1 MSKYLKTVSF
11 WIDELIQDKDKYEIK
26 EETQGKSLNIYVD
39 VQKSCMG
46 KIIGRNGN
54 IITAIR
60 NQINTISKKDKMNVK
75 IIVKDI

>member
-26 EETQGKSLNIYVD
+26 EETQGKNLNIYVD

-46 KIIGRNGN
+46 KIIGSNG
-54 IITAIR
+54 T
-60 NQINTISKKDKMNVK
+60 TMG
-75 IIVKDI
+75 